1 VCALLTFLHLL
12 LPFDSIARCVYLLLQ
27 RKKASKHKQ
36 NRTRV
41 SVYVCILK
49 IREYLKRCTIVVN
62 TRKGV
67 QKKVTPTSSWLCFPS
82 FCICVCDCVC
92 CYFYWRRLKEHVAHT
107 QKHTAELKSRALPY
121 RALSVKPSSVERR
134 IVERN
139 ACRAES
145 TIRHQCKNSTKAMMK
160 KSETIYFWGVVH
172 THTHTHT
179 HTHAHINI
187 YGERCK
193 TTHTTAEAAA
203 AASTGTRR
211 QPDRQNAH

>member
-1 VCALLTFLHLL
+1 MCALLTFLHLL

-92 CYFYWRRLKEHVAHT
+92 E
-107 QKHTAELKSRALPY
+107 
-121 RALSVKPSSVERR
+121 
-134 IVERN
+134 
-139 ACRAES
+139 
-145 TIRHQCKNSTKAMMK
+145 
-160 KSETIYFWGVVH
+160 
-172 THTHTHT
+172 
-179 HTHAHINI
+179 HINNKFTSPRSLCL
-187 YGERCK
+187 YVCK
-193 TTHTTAEAAA
+193 CVCVLHT
-203 AASTGTRR
+203 SCSLCSISRSDYS
-211 QPDRQNAH
+211 QLLSS